1 MDVGAPEMGLIA
13 ATLGRPRTPLVL
25 NAGRH
30 PA

>member
-1 MDVGAPEMGLIA
+1 MDVGAPEMGLTA
-13 ATLGRPRTPLVL
+13 AALRRPRTPLVL